1 MLMRSVGSVKPQV
14 LPLSRLWSSASKV
27 PPPEQLVPDALFA
40 RIVFLMVWSPDPSR
54 ELPLI
59 VTKLSV
65 RFPSLLTPAPVPAVL
80 PLTVTL
86 VSVAPGAPASF
97 SMPPP
102 ATDAMLPLT
111 VTPLMTSVEPRSF
124 SIPPP
129 WVAVLPVT
137 ITFVSATLVV
147 DIPAAE

>member
-1 MLMRSVGSVKPQV
+1 M
-14 LPLSRLWSSASKV
+14 
-27 PPPEQLVPDALFA
+27 
-40 RIVFLMVWSPDPSR
+40 
-54 ELPLI
+54 

-65 RFPSLLTPAPVPAVL
+65 RSPSLVSPPPVPAVL
-80 PLTVTL
+80 PLMVTL
-86 VSVAPGAPASF
+86 VSVAPGARASF
-97 SMPPP
+97 TTPPP

-111 VTPLMTSVEPRSF
+111 VTPVMTSVEPSSL

-137 ITFVSATLVV
+137 ITFVSVTLVV